1 MPNELNMD
9 YFRVKHEQ
17 ILPQKGRVLLA
28 EPSLVDEYFKRS
40 VVLLVEHDEKNTV
53 GFVLNKMLEFR
64 IAELMPDFPDFDAKI
79 SIGGPVSPNTIHFI
93 HTVGDL
99 IPDATKVGE
108 GLYWGGDFDALKDLV
123 AAKGITKN
131 QIRFFVGYAGWSE
144 NQLAQE
150 IEEES
155 WLVTE
160 LDTVQIIGGND
171 DLWKRTVEQLGSKY
185 KPWML
190 YPENPSLN

>member
-1 MPNELNMD
+1 MD

-79 SIGGPVSPNTIHFI
+79 SIGGPVLPILFI
-93 HTVGDL
+93 LFTL
-99 IPDATKVGE
+99 
-108 GLYWGGDFDALKDLV
+108 W
-123 AAKGITKN
+123 
-131 QIRFFVGYAGWSE
+131 
-144 NQLAQE
+144 E
-150 IEEES
+150 I
-155 WLVTE
+155 
-160 LDTVQIIGGND
+160 
-171 DLWKRTVEQLGSKY
+171 
-185 KPWML
+185 
-190 YPENPSLN
+190 